1 MGWPVNGKPPFIPG
15 HEGVGIVESL
25 GGRGNRGRG
34 GQPGRLA
41 MARIRCGT
49 CGYCSTGWETLCEQQ
64 RNTGYSVDGGY
75 AEYAAATA
83 KYVARCQPG

>member
-1 MGWPVNGKPPFIPG
+1 
-15 HEGVGIVESL
+15 
-25 GGRGNRGRG
+25 
-34 GQPGRLA
+34 

-49 CGYCSTGWETLCEQQ
+49 CGYCTTGWETLCEQQ

-83 KYVARCQPG
+83 KYVA